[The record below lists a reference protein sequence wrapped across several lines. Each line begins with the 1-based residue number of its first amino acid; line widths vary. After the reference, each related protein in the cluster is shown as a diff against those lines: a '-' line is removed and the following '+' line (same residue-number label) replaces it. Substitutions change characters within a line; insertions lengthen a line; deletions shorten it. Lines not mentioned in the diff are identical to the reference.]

1 MGSYEIKIKALNRQS
16 CYKHALLFS
25 TFIRAN
31 SIMSATQQLI
41 YVTNPKGKYIYV
53 NEEFCNVTGYS
64 EQELLTLDSHTLT
77 HPEMPKPLISELSTT
92 LNKGFSWQG
101 VLHIKDKN
109 KQDVWLNTFMT
120 PQYFQGKIIGYQSIS
135 NVADQT
141 LTQQAR
147 KTYQAINQ
155 DKKLATFELT
165 KNHKFTFLVLLT
177 LIAQFFIFS
186 SLGLLTSLL
195 VAFGAVAPIII
206 FWQDI
211 FPTAIRAQKMQ
222 SVYDSISR
230 KVYFGR
236 GTASVFDFNFSML
249 KTKIKAI
256 LERTLDAAK
265 PIKSVMNEVT
275 HGINDTKANLSHQKK
290 EMEQLTLAMDEMR
303 SSTSEIANS
312 TVSAASDLDSTFKQC
327 EEAQQ
332 GIYETSNKIK
342 DLAKEVEAASA
353 SAESLT
359 ESANNVG
366 ELMEDIQ
373 SIADQTNLLALNA
386 AIEAARAG
394 EHGRGFAVVADEVR
408 NLSSRT
414 QNSAKE
420 IHDRLSIM
428 LKTIDEWVELMAK
441 NKSDAEY
448 CVSAV
453 EESNNK
459 VVEVVESVQSIT
471 DSANQIATA
480 AEEQSVVSTE
490 INNHIVEVYQAL
502 EKSGAQT
509 ELVTEQMKA
518 LEKSVEDIANVANT
532 FIPKK

>member
-1 MGSYEIKIKALNRQS
+1 MRVN
-16 CYKHALLFS
+16 F
-25 TFIRAN
+25 
-31 SIMSATQQLI
+31 IMSATQQLI
-41 YVTNPKGKYIYV
+41 YVTNPQGQYVYV
-53 NEEFCNVTGYS
+53 NEGFSNVTGYS
-64 EQELLTLDSHTLT
+64 EQELLAIDSHKLT

-101 VLHIKDKN
+101 VLHIKNKN
-109 KQDVWLNTFMT
+109 NQDVWLNTFMT
-120 PQYFQGKIIGYQSIS
+120 PQYLQGKIIGYQSIS
-135 NVADQT
+135 NIADQKLT
-141 LTQQAR
+141 LQA
-147 KTYQAINQ
+147 KKIYQAINQ
-155 DKKLATFELT
+155 NKNLATFELT
-165 KNHKFTFLVLLT
+165 KNHKFIFLILLT

-186 SLGLLTSLL
+186 NLGIITSLL
-195 VAFGAVAPIII
+195 VAFGAMAPIAI

-211 FPTAIRAQKMQ
+211 FPTAMRAQKMQ
-222 SVYDSISR
+222 NVYDSISR
-230 KVYFGR
+230 KVYFGK

-265 PIKSVMNEVT
+265 PIKSVMNTVT
-275 HGINDTKANLSHQKK
+275 NGINETKANLAFQKK

-312 TVSAASDLDSTFKQC
+312 TVSAAADLDSTFKQC
-327 EEAQQ
+327 EEAQK
-332 GIYETSNKIK
+332 GIYETSGKIR

-366 ELMEDIQ
+366 ALMEDIQ

-394 EHGRGFAVVADEVR
+394 EQGRGFAVVADEVR

-420 IHDRLSIM
+420 IHNRLSIM
-428 LKTIDEWVELMAK
+428 LKTIDEWVNLMAK
-441 NKSDAEY
+441 NKEDAEF

-459 VVEVVESVQSIT
+459 VVKVVESVQSVT
-471 DSANQIATA
+471 DAANQIATA
-480 AEEQSVVSTE
+480 AEEQSVVSSV
-490 INNHIVEVYQAL
+490 INNHILEVYQAL

-509 ELVTEQMKA
+509 NLVAEQMKA
-518 LEKSVEDIANVANT
+518 LEDSVEDIANVANT